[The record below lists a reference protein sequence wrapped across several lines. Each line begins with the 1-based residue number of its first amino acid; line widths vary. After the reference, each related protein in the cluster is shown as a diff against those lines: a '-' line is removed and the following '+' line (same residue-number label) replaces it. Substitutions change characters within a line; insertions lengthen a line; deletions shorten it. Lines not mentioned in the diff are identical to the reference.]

1 MSNLPAS
8 EDAYERS
15 MAQNTTTLTE
25 AMTPQQVASLS
36 SFAGVIFVSHYF
48 GLNLTHL
55 HRPEPNQKEDD
66 LQGEFWRRHR
76 KLDTM
81 LSHTSLAL
89 PSHLRLPGGIRDTN
103 VIFLNFAIHTS
114 TICLHQA
121 AIFKAERN
129 HLSESVIEESRS
141 RCIVAA
147 QDVSRVMRLI
157 SNTDLDGVSRPVDW
171 ILQQCY

>member
-15 MAQNTTTLTE
+15 IAQNTATLTE
-25 AMTPQQVASLS
+25 AMTPQQIASLS

-55 HRPEPNQKEDD
+55 HRPEANQREDD

-89 PSHLRLPGGIRDTN
+89 PSHLRLPVGIRDTN

-129 HLSESVIEESRS
+129 HLPESVIEESRS

-157 SNTDLDGVSRPVDW
+157 SNTDLDGVSGSLNC
-171 ILQQCY
+171 ILHGFD